1 MTGNSNRLD
10 RWNPSAS
17 SAKII
22 TATVVRNSNPTTAS
36 PRLPRA
42 IVTPAG
48 AAATSMAIAAMTN
61 AVTAHP
67 PADG

>member
-10 RWNPSAS
+10 RWKPSAS

-22 TATVVRNSNPTTAS
+22 TATEVRNSNPTTAS

-42 IVTPAG
+42 IVIPAG
-48 AAATSMAIAAMTN
+48 TSATSMAIAATTK
-61 AVTAHP
+61 AVTVPP
-67 PADG
+67 PAGG